1 MCRSLLRGLRFSETI
16 VQSLAV
22 FNVSKAVDREGREG
36 RKIEVD
42 VRPKPGDPDL
52 SERVQMPS
60 QQKACRLNPPRVTT
74 TMVRRKKMIPVL
86 WKVWITL
93 IGHRD
98 DVRVE
103 GPCALVPPKAMFY
116 E

>member
-1 MCRSLLRGLRFSETI
+1 
-16 VQSLAV
+16 
-22 FNVSKAVDREGREG
+22 
-36 RKIEVD
+36 
-42 VRPKPGDPDL
+42 
-52 SERVQMPS
+52 
-60 QQKACRLNPPRVTT
+60 
-74 TMVRRKKMIPVL
+74 MVCRKKMIPVL